1 MGIWDHGIKEGNEI
15 IIMFGKDVTHEGGK
29 EGWKSLLEV
38 PSFVRQSPPPTLKF
52 GQHKP
57 MLGG

>member
-1 MGIWDHGIKEGNEI
+1 MGIWDRVTKEGNEI
-15 IIMFGKDVTHEGGK
+15 IMSGKDITHEGGK

-38 PSFVRQSPPPTLKF
+38 PSFVRQSPSPTLKF

-57 MLGG
+57 MLGD